1 MHHLSQKSIF
11 FMLLKNIF
19 TESGFESEA
28 EFIPLISQDEED
40 QLLKDDIPEQLC
52 ILTVRNMVL
61 YSGIVFPIIAGK
73 SGSIQLLQDAYGLDK
88 TVGVLTQK
96 NSGIENLSEK
106 DLYSIGTVAKILKLL
121 KMPDGNTTVI
131 LQGKRRFKVNR
142 FIQNDPY
149 FKAEIIALEEN
160 KPSCKDKEYLALVES
175 IKEIAI
181 KIIQDN
187 PNIPSE
193 ASIAI
198 RNIESPSFLINFVAA
213 NMNLATRDKQKLL
226 EYDDLKKRAMET
238 LRFLN
243 VEHQQIKLKNDIQ
256 SRVRSDMD
264 QQQREYFL
272 HQQIKAIQEEL
283 GDISYEKEIDE
294 MRAKASRKKW
304 PKEAKKQF
312 DRELL
317 KMQRTNPQ
325 MPEYTVQRNYLELMI
340 DLPWGR
346 YSKDNFD
353 LEYAQK
359 ILDRDHY
366 GLEKVKER
374 IIEYLAVLKLRGDMR
389 SPILC
394 FYGPPG
400 VGKTSLGRSI
410 ATALKRKYV
419 RISLGGLHDESEI
432 RGHRRTYIGAMPGRL
447 LQSIRKVGTSNPV
460 FVIDEIDKMGIGTN
474 GDPSSAML
482 EVLDPEQNTSFYDNF
497 LEMGYD
503 LSKVLFIATANSL
516 SHIQPALIDRMEVI
530 EMNGYTVE
538 EKTQIVKKHILPKQ
552 LKDNGLKKSDLILG
566 TKQIEK
572 VIESY
577 TRESGLRTLEKH
589 IAKLARYVAKHIAM
603 NKKYVKFLSI
613 EKIES
618 ILGIP
623 NDPDRY
629 EENNVP
635 GVVTGLAWT
644 HFGGDILY
652 IESSLS
658 KGKGHLSITGNL
670 GEVMKESATIALQYI
685 KAHYKEFNIDPIMFE
700 EKNVHVHVPEGAV
713 PKDGPSAGITMLTS
727 LVSSFTKRKLRPH
740 LAMTGEITLRG
751 KVLPV
756 GGIKEKI
763 LAAKRANIKEIILS
777 QDNKKDVEEI
787 KTEHLKGLTFDYVRN
802 MNDVIHLALL

>member
-1 MHHLSQKSIF
+1 
-11 FMLLKNIF
+11 MLLKNIF

-28 EFIPLISQDEED
+28 EFIPLMSQDEED

-73 SGSIQLLQDAYGLDK
+73 SGSIQLLQDAYGFDK

-312 DRELL
+312 ERELL
-317 KMQRTNPQ
+317 KMQRINPQ

-346 YSKDNFD
+346 YSKDSFD

-460 FVIDEIDKMGIGTN
+460 FVIDEIDKMGLGTN

-516 SHIQPALIDRMEVI
+516 THIQPALIDRMEVI

-603 NKKYVKFLSI
+603 NKKYVKHFNI
-613 EKIES
+613 EKIEN

-644 HFGGDILY
+644 NFGGDILY

-658 KGKGHLSITGNL
+658 KGKGNLSITGNL
-670 GEVMKESATIALQYI
+670 GEIMKESATIALQYI
-685 KAHYKEFNIDPIMFE
+685 KANYKEFNIDPIMLE

-727 LVSSFTKRKLRPH
+727 LVSSFTKRKLKPH

-787 KTEHLKGLTFDYVRN
+787 KSEHLKGLTFDYVRN

>member
-1 MHHLSQKSIF
+1 
-11 FMLLKNIF
+11 MLLKNIF

-28 EFIPLISQDEED
+28 EFIPLMSQDEED

-73 SGSIQLLQDAYGLDK
+73 SGSIQLLQDAYGFDK

-96 NSGIENLSEK
+96 NSVIENLSEK
-106 DLYSIGTVAKILKLL
+106 DLYTIGTVAKILKLL

-149 FKAEIIALEEN
+149 FKAEIIALKEN

-175 IKEIAI
+175 IKEISI

-226 EYDDLKKRAMET
+226 EYNDLKKRAMET

-294 MRAKASRKKW
+294 MRVKASRKKW

-346 YSKDNFD
+346 YSKDNFN
-353 LEYAQK
+353 LEFAQK

-419 RISLGGLHDESEI
+419 RVSLGGLHDESEI

-460 FVIDEIDKMGIGTN
+460 FVIDEIDKMGLGTN

-516 SHIQPALIDRMEVI
+516 SNIQAALIDRMEVI

-538 EKTQIVKKHILPKQ
+538 EKTPIVKKHILPKQ
-552 LKDNGLKKSDLILG
+552 LKENGLKKSDLILG
-566 TKQIEK
+566 NKQIEK

-589 IAKLARYVAKHIAM
+589 IAKLARYAAKHIAM
-603 NKKYVKFLSI
+603 NKKYVKRLNI
-613 EKIES
+613 EKIEE

-629 EENNVP
+629 EGNNIT

-644 HFGGDILY
+644 NFGGDILY

-658 KGKGHLSITGNL
+658 KGKGNLSITGNL
-670 GEVMKESATIALQYI
+670 GDVMKESATIALQYI
-685 KAHYKEFNIDPIMFE
+685 KAHYEEFHIDPKMFE

-713 PKDGPSAGITMLTS
+713 PKDGPSAGIAMLTS
-727 LVSSFTKRKLRPH
+727 LVSSYKNRKLKPH

-787 KTEHLKGLTFDYVRN
+787 KKDHLKGLTFDYVRD
-802 MNDVIHLALL
+802 MNDVVHLSLL

>member
-1 MHHLSQKSIF
+1 
-11 FMLLKNIF
+11 MLLKNIF

-40 QLLKDDIPEQLC
+40 QLLKDKIPEQLC

-96 NSGIENLSEK
+96 NSVIENLSEK
-106 DLYSIGTVAKILKLL
+106 DLYTIGTVAKILKLL

-149 FKAEIIALEEN
+149 FKAEIIALKEN

-175 IKEIAI
+175 IKEISI

-226 EYDDLKKRAMET
+226 EYNDLKKRAMET

-346 YSKDNFD
+346 YSKDNFN
-353 LEYAQK
+353 LEFAQK

-419 RISLGGLHDESEI
+419 RVSLGGLHDESEI

-460 FVIDEIDKMGIGTN
+460 FVIDEIDKMGLGTN

-516 SHIQPALIDRMEVI
+516 SNIQAALIDRMEVI

-538 EKTQIVKKHILPKQ
+538 EKTPIVKKYILPKQ
-552 LKDNGLKKSDLILG
+552 LKENGLKKSDLILG
-566 TKQIEK
+566 NKQIEK

-589 IAKLARYVAKHIAM
+589 IAKLARYAAKHIAM
-603 NKKYVKFLSI
+603 NKKYVKRLNI
-613 EKIES
+613 EKIEE

-629 EENNVP
+629 EGNNIT

-644 HFGGDILY
+644 NFGGDILY

-658 KGKGHLSITGNL
+658 KGKGNLSITGNL
-670 GEVMKESATIALQYI
+670 GDVMKESATIALQYI
-685 KAHYKEFNIDPIMFE
+685 KAHYEEFHIDPKMFE
-700 EKNVHVHVPEGAV
+700 EQNVHVHVPEGAV
-713 PKDGPSAGITMLTS
+713 PKDGPSAGIAMLTS
-727 LVSSFTKRKLRPH
+727 LVSSYKNRKLKPH

-787 KTEHLKGLTFDYVRN
+787 KQDHLKGLTFDYVRD
-802 MNDVIHLALL
+802 MNDVVHLSLL

>member
-1 MHHLSQKSIF
+1 
-11 FMLLKNIF
+11 MLLKNIF

-28 EFIPLISQDEED
+28 EFIPLMSQDEED

-96 NSGIENLSEK
+96 NSVIENLSEK
-106 DLYSIGTVAKILKLL
+106 DLYTIGTVAKILKLL

-142 FIQNDPY
+142 FIQKDPY
-149 FKAEIIALEEN
+149 FKAEIIALKEN

-226 EYDDLKKRAMET
+226 EYNDLKKRAMET

-346 YSKDNFD
+346 YSKDNFN
-353 LEYAQK
+353 LEFAQK

-419 RISLGGLHDESEI
+419 RVSLGGLHDESEI

-460 FVIDEIDKMGIGTN
+460 FVIDEIDKMGLGTN

-516 SHIQPALIDRMEVI
+516 STIQPALIDRMEVI

-538 EKTQIVKKHILPKQ
+538 EKTPIVKKHILPKQ
-552 LKDNGLKKSDLILG
+552 LKENGLKKSDLILG
-566 TKQIEK
+566 NKQIEK

-577 TRESGLRTLEKH
+577 TRESGLRTLEKY
-589 IAKLARYVAKHIAM
+589 IAKLARYAAKNIAM
-603 NKKYVKFLSI
+603 NKKYVKRLNI
-613 EKIES
+613 EKIEE

-629 EENNVP
+629 EGNNVT

-644 HFGGDILY
+644 NFGGDILY

-658 KGKGHLSITGNL
+658 KGKGNLSITGNL
-670 GEVMKESATIALQYI
+670 GDVMKESATIALQYI
-685 KAHYKEFNIDPIMFE
+685 KAHYEEFHIDPKMFE

-713 PKDGPSAGITMLTS
+713 PKDGPSAGIAMLTA
-727 LVSSFTKRKLRPH
+727 LVSSYKNRKLKPH

-787 KTEHLKGLTFDYVRN
+787 KQDHLKGLTFDYVRD
-802 MNDVIHLALL
+802 MNDVIHLSLL

>member
-1 MHHLSQKSIF
+1 
-11 FMLLKNIF
+11 MLLKNIF

-28 EFIPLISQDEED
+28 EFIPLMSQDEED
-40 QLLKDDIPEQLC
+40 QLLKDDIPKQLC

-96 NSGIENLSEK
+96 NSGIENISEK

-149 FKAEIIALEEN
+149 FKAEIVALEEK

-346 YSKDNFD
+346 YSKDSFD

-460 FVIDEIDKMGIGTN
+460 FVIDEIDKMSLGAN

-516 SHIQPALIDRMEVI
+516 SHIQPALIDRMEII

-552 LKDNGLKKSDLILG
+552 LKDNGLKKSNLILG
-566 TKQIEK
+566 NKQIEK

-603 NKKYVKFLSI
+603 NKKYVKKLSI
-613 EKIES
+613 EKIEN
-618 ILGIP
+618 ILGVP

-644 HFGGDILY
+644 NFGGDILY

-658 KGKGHLSITGNL
+658 NGKGNLSITGNL
-670 GEVMKESATIALQYI
+670 GEIMKESATIALQYI
-685 KAHYKEFNIDPIMFE
+685 KSHYKEFNIDPKMFE

-727 LVSSFTKRKLRPH
+727 LVSSYTKRKLKPNI
-740 LAMTGEITLRG
+740 AMTGEITLRG

-777 QDNKKDVEEI
+777 KDNKKDVEEI
-787 KTEHLKGLTFDYVRN
+787 KQEHLIGLTFDYVRD
-802 MNDVIHLALL
+802 MNDVIHLSLL

>member
-1 MHHLSQKSIF
+1 
-11 FMLLKNIF
+11 MLLKNIF

-28 EFIPLISQDEED
+28 EFIPLMSQDEED

-73 SGSIQLLQDAYGLDK
+73 SGSIQLLQDAYGFDK

-187 PNIPSE
+187 QNIPSE

-346 YSKDNFD
+346 SSKDSFD
-353 LEYAQK
+353 LEFAQK

-460 FVIDEIDKMGIGTN
+460 FVIDEIDKMGIGAN

-516 SHIQPALIDRMEVI
+516 SNIQPALIDRMEII

-552 LKDNGLKKSDLILG
+552 LKENGLKKSDLILR

-603 NKKYVKFLSI
+603 DKKYVKHLSI
-613 EKIES
+613 EKIEE

-629 EENNVP
+629 EGNHVP

-644 HFGGDILY
+644 NFGGDILY

-658 KGKGHLSITGNL
+658 KGKGNLSITGNL
-670 GEVMKESATIALQYI
+670 GEIMKESATIALQYI
-685 KAHYKEFNIDPIMFE
+685 KAHYEEFNIDPKMFE
-700 EKNVHVHVPEGAV
+700 EKNVHVHVPEGSV

-727 LVSSFTKRKLRPH
+727 LVSSYTKRKLRPH

-777 QDNKKDVEEI
+777 QENKKDVEEI
-787 KTEHLKGLTFDYVRN
+787 KQDHLKGLTFDYVRD

>member
-1 MHHLSQKSIF
+1 
-11 FMLLKNIF
+11 MLLKNIF

-28 EFIPLISQDEED
+28 EFIPLMSQDEED

-340 DLPWGR
+340 DLPWGK

-552 LKDNGLKKSDLILG
+552 LKENGLKKSDLILG

-603 NKKYVKFLSI
+603 KKKYVKHLNV

-629 EENNVP
+629 EGNNVP

-685 KAHYKEFNIDPIMFE
+685 KAHYKEFNIDPIMLE

-751 KVLPV
+751 KVLSV

-787 KTEHLKGLTFDYVRN
+787 KPEHLKGLTFDYVKN

>member
-1 MHHLSQKSIF
+1 
-11 FMLLKNIF
+11 MLLKNIF

-28 EFIPLISQDEED
+28 EFIPLMSQDEED

-460 FVIDEIDKMGIGTN
+460 FVIDEIDKMGLGTN

-552 LKDNGLKKSDLILG
+552 LKDNGLKKSDLVLG
-566 TKQIEK
+566 TKEIEK

-603 NKKYVKFLSI
+603 NKKYVKHLSI

-629 EENNVP
+629 EENNAP

-700 EKNVHVHVPEGAV
+700 EKNIHVHVPEGAV

-802 MNDVIHLALL
+802 MNDVIHLSLL

>member
-1 MHHLSQKSIF
+1 
-11 FMLLKNIF
+11 MLLKNIF
-19 TESGFESEA
+19 TESGFESET
-28 EFIPLISQDEED
+28 EFIPIMSQDEED
-40 QLLKDDIPEQLC
+40 QLLKDDIPEQIC

-61 YSGIVFPIIAGK
+61 YSGIVFPIIAGR

-96 NSGIENLSEK
+96 NSEIENLSEK
-106 DLYSIGTVAKILKLL
+106 DLYTIGTVAKILKLL

-142 FIQNDPY
+142 FIQNNPY

-160 KPSCKDKEYLALVES
+160 KPSCKDKEYIAMVES
-175 IKEIAI
+175 IKEVAI

-213 NMNLATRDKQKLL
+213 NMNLATNDKQKLL

-243 VEHQQIKLKNDIQ
+243 LEHQQIKLKNDIQ

-294 MRAKASRKKW
+294 MREKAYKKKW

-312 DRELL
+312 ERELI

-325 MPEYTVQRNYLELMI
+325 MPEYTVQRNYLELML
-340 DLPWGR
+340 DLPWKK
-346 YSKDNFD
+346 YSRDSFD

-394 FYGPPG
+394 FFGPPG
-400 VGKTSLGRSI
+400 VGKTSLGKSI
-410 ATALKRKYV
+410 ATAIKRKYI

-460 FVIDEIDKMGIGTN
+460 FVIDEIDKMSLGTN

-516 SHIQPALIDRMEVI
+516 TNVQPALIDRMEII
-530 EMNGYTVE
+530 EINGYTVE
-538 EKTQIVKKHILPKQ
+538 EKTKIVKKHILPKQ
-552 LKDNGLKKSDLILG
+552 LKENGLKKYDLTLG
-566 TKQIEK
+566 SRQIEK
-572 VIESY
+572 VIVSY

-589 IAKLARYVAKHIAM
+589 IAKLARYAAKHIAM
-603 NKKYVKFLSI
+603 NKKYIKRINVK
-613 EKIES
+613 KIEN

-629 EENNVP
+629 EGNHIP

-644 HFGGDILY
+644 IFGGDILY
-652 IESSLS
+652 IESILS
-658 KGKGHLSITGNL
+658 NGKGNLSITGNL
-670 GEVMKESATIALQYI
+670 GEIMKESATIALHYI
-685 KAHYKEFNIDPIMFE
+685 KANYKEFNINPLMFE
-700 EKNVHVHVPEGAV
+700 EKNVHIHVPEGSV

-727 LVSSFTKRKLRPH
+727 MVSIYTNRKLKPN

-777 QDNKKDVEEI
+777 KDNKKDVEEI
-787 KTEHLKGLTFDYVRN
+787 KLEYLKGLTFDYVKN
-802 MNDVIHLALL
+802 INDVIHLSLL

>member
-1 MHHLSQKSIF
+1 
-11 FMLLKNIF
+11 MLLKNIF

-28 EFIPLISQDEED
+28 EFIPLMSQDEED
-40 QLLKDDIPEQLC
+40 QFLKDDIPKQLC

-96 NSGIENLSEK
+96 NSGIENLNEK

-131 LQGKRRFKVNR
+131 LQGKRRFKVSR
-142 FIQNDPY
+142 FIQKDPY

-294 MRAKASRKKW
+294 MRAKSSRKKW
-304 PKEAKKQF
+304 SKEAKKQF

-340 DLPWGR
+340 DLPWGK
-346 YSKDNFD
+346 YSKDSFD
-353 LEYAQK
+353 LEFAQK

-460 FVIDEIDKMGIGTN
+460 FVLDEIDKMGLGAN

-497 LEMGYD
+497 LEIGYD

-516 SHIQPALIDRMEVI
+516 SNIQPALIDRMEVI

-552 LKDNGLKKSDLILG
+552 LKENGLKKSDLILG
-566 TKQIEK
+566 TQQIEK

-589 IAKLARYVAKHIAM
+589 MAKLARYAAKHIAM
-603 NKKYVKFLSI
+603 DRKYVKRLSI
-613 EKIES
+613 EKIEE

-629 EENNVP
+629 EENKVP

-644 HFGGDILY
+644 NFGGDILY

-658 KGKGHLSITGNL
+658 KGKGNLSITGNL

-685 KAHYKEFNIDPIMFE
+685 KAHYKDFNIDPKMFE
-700 EKNVHVHVPEGAV
+700 EQNVHVHVPEGAV

-727 LVSSFTKRKLRPH
+727 LVSSYTKRKLKPH

-787 KTEHLKGLTFDYVRN
+787 KQDHLKGLTFDYVRD
-802 MNDVIHLALL
+802 MNDVIHLALI

>member
-1 MHHLSQKSIF
+1 MHHLSKKSIF

-28 EFIPLISQDEED
+28 EFIPLMSQDEED
-40 QLLKDDIPEQLC
+40 QLLKDEIPKQLC

-294 MRAKASRKKW
+294 MRIKASRKKW
-304 PKEAKKQF
+304 TKEAKKQF

-317 KMQRTNPQ
+317 KMQRINPQ

-346 YSKDNFD
+346 YSKDSFD

-366 GLEKVKER
+366 SLEKVKER

-447 LQSIRKVGTSNPV
+447 LQSIRKIGTSNPV
-460 FVIDEIDKMGIGTN
+460 FVIDEIDKMGLGTN

-538 EKTQIVKKHILPKQ
+538 EKTQIVKKHILTKQ
-552 LKDNGLKKSDLILG
+552 LKENGLKKSDLILG

-572 VIESY
+572 IIESY

-603 NKKYVKFLSI
+603 NKKYVKHLSI
-613 EKIES
+613 EKIEN

-644 HFGGDILY
+644 NFGGDILY
-652 IESSLS
+652 IESILS
-658 KGKGHLSITGNL
+658 KGKGNLSITGNL

-685 KAHYKEFNIDPIMFE
+685 KANYKEFNINPIMFE

-727 LVSSFTKRKLRPH
+727 LVSSFTKRKLKPH

-751 KVLPV
+751 KVLSV

-787 KTEHLKGLTFDYVRN
+787 KSEHLKGLTFDYVRN

>member
-1 MHHLSQKSIF
+1 
-11 FMLLKNIF
+11 MLLKNIF

-28 EFIPLISQDEED
+28 EFIPLMSQDEED

-142 FIQNDPY
+142 FIQKDPY
-149 FKAEIIALEEN
+149 FKAEILALEEK

-304 PKEAKKQF
+304 SKEAKKQF

-340 DLPWGR
+340 DLPWGK
-346 YSKDNFD
+346 YSKDSFD
-353 LEYAQK
+353 LEFAQK

-410 ATALKRKYV
+410 ATAIKRKYV

-460 FVIDEIDKMGIGTN
+460 FVLDEIDKIGLGAN

-516 SHIQPALIDRMEVI
+516 SNIQPALIDRMEVI

-552 LKDNGLKKSDLILG
+552 LKENGLKKSDLILG
-566 TKQIEK
+566 TQQIEK

-589 IAKLARYVAKHIAM
+589 MAKLARYAAKHIAM
-603 NKKYVKFLSI
+603 DRKYVKRLSI
-613 EKIES
+613 EKIEE

-629 EENNVP
+629 EENKVP

-644 HFGGDILY
+644 NFGGDILY

-658 KGKGHLSITGNL
+658 KGKGNLSITGNL

-685 KAHYKEFNIDPIMFE
+685 KAHYKDFNIDPKMFE
-700 EKNVHVHVPEGAV
+700 ERNVHVHVPEGAV

-727 LVSSFTKRKLRPH
+727 LVSSYTRRKLRPH

-787 KTEHLKGLTFDYVRN
+787 KQDHLKGLTFDYVRD
-802 MNDVIHLALL
+802 MNDVIHLALI

>member
-1 MHHLSQKSIF
+1 
-11 FMLLKNIF
+11 MLLKNIF

-28 EFIPLISQDEED
+28 EFIPLMSQDEED

-52 ILTVRNMVL
+52 ILTVKNMVL

-346 YSKDNFD
+346 YSKDSFD

-552 LKDNGLKKSDLILG
+552 LKENGLKKSDLVLG

-603 NKKYVKFLSI
+603 NKKYVKHLSI
-613 EKIES
+613 EKIEN

-787 KTEHLKGLTFDYVRN
+787 KPEHLKGLTFDYVRN
-802 MNDVIHLALL
+802 MNDVIHLSLL

>member
-1 MHHLSQKSIF
+1 
-11 FMLLKNIF
+11 MLLKNIF

-28 EFIPLISQDEED
+28 EFIPLMSQDEED
-40 QLLKDDIPEQLC
+40 QLLKDEIPKQLC

-294 MRAKASRKKW
+294 MRIKASRKKW
-304 PKEAKKQF
+304 TKEAKKQF

-317 KMQRTNPQ
+317 KMQRINPQ

-346 YSKDNFD
+346 YSKDSFD

-366 GLEKVKER
+366 SLEKVKER

-447 LQSIRKVGTSNPV
+447 LQSIRKIGTSNPV
-460 FVIDEIDKMGIGTN
+460 FVIDEIDKMGLGTN

-538 EKTQIVKKHILPKQ
+538 EKTQIVKKHILTKQ
-552 LKDNGLKKSDLILG
+552 LKENGLKKSDLILG

-572 VIESY
+572 IIESY

-603 NKKYVKFLSI
+603 NKKYVKHLSI
-613 EKIES
+613 EKIEN

-644 HFGGDILY
+644 NFGGDILY
-652 IESSLS
+652 IESILS
-658 KGKGHLSITGNL
+658 KGKGNLSITGNL

-685 KAHYKEFNIDPIMFE
+685 KANYKEFNINPIMFE

-727 LVSSFTKRKLRPH
+727 LVSSFTKRKLKPH

-751 KVLPV
+751 KVLSV

-787 KTEHLKGLTFDYVRN
+787 KSEHLKGLTFDYVRN

>member
-1 MHHLSQKSIF
+1 MF
-11 FMLLKNIF
+11 LKNIF

-28 EFIPLISQDEED
+28 EFIPLMSQDEED

-160 KPSCKDKEYLALVES
+160 KPSCQDKEYLALVES

-187 PNIPSE
+187 PNLPSE

-294 MRAKASRKKW
+294 MRVKASRKKW

-577 TRESGLRTLEKH
+577 TRESGLRTLEKQ
-589 IAKLARYVAKHIAM
+589 ISKLARYVAKHIAM
-603 NKKYVKFLSI
+603 NKKYVKHLSI
-613 EKIES
+613 EKIER

-629 EENNVP
+629 EDNNVP

-685 KAHYKEFNIDPIMFE
+685 KAHYKEFHIDPIMFE

-727 LVSSFTKRKLRPH
+727 LVSSFTKRKLRPN

-777 QDNKKDVEEI
+777 QENKKDIEEI

-802 MNDVIHLALL
+802 MNDVIYLALL

>member
-1 MHHLSQKSIF
+1 
-11 FMLLKNIF
+11 MLLKNIF

-28 EFIPLISQDEED
+28 EFIPLMSQDEED

-96 NSGIENLSEK
+96 NSVIENISEK

-142 FIQNDPY
+142 FIQKDPY
-149 FKAEIIALEEN
+149 FKAEILALEEN
-160 KPSCKDKEYLALVES
+160 KPSCKDKEYMALVES

-346 YSKDNFD
+346 YSKDSFD
-353 LEYAQK
+353 LEFSQK

-419 RISLGGLHDESEI
+419 RVSLGGLHDESEI

-460 FVIDEIDKMGIGTN
+460 FVIDEIDKMGLGTN

-516 SHIQPALIDRMEVI
+516 SNIQPALIDRMEVI

-538 EKTQIVKKHILPKQ
+538 EKTQIVKKHILTKQ
-552 LKDNGLKKSDLILG
+552 LKENGLKKSDLILG
-566 TKQIEK
+566 NQEIEK

-577 TRESGLRTLEKH
+577 TRESGLRTLEKN
-589 IAKLARYVAKHIAM
+589 IAKLARNAAKHIAM
-603 NKKYVKFLSI
+603 DKKYVKRLSI
-613 EKIES
+613 EKIEE

-629 EENNVP
+629 EANNVP

-652 IESSLS
+652 IESILS

-670 GEVMKESATIALQYI
+670 GDVMKESATIALQYI
-685 KAHYKEFNIDPIMFE
+685 KAHYEEFHIDPKMFE

-727 LVSSFTKRKLRPH
+727 LVSSYTKRKLRPH

-787 KTEHLKGLTFDYVRN
+787 QQDHLKGLTFDYVRD
-802 MNDVIHLALL
+802 MNDVIHLSLK

>member
-1 MHHLSQKSIF
+1 MF
-11 FMLLKNIF
+11 LKNIF

-28 EFIPLISQDEED
+28 EFIPLMSQDEED

-160 KPSCKDKEYLALVES
+160 KPSCQDKEYLALVES

-187 PNIPSE
+187 PNLPSE

-294 MRAKASRKKW
+294 MRVKASRKKW

-577 TRESGLRTLEKH
+577 TRESGLRTLEKQ
-589 IAKLARYVAKHIAM
+589 ISKLARYVAKHIAM
-603 NKKYVKFLSI
+603 NKKYVKHLSI
-613 EKIES
+613 EKIEK

-629 EENNVP
+629 EDNNVP

-670 GEVMKESATIALQYI
+670 GEIMKESATIALQYI
-685 KAHYKEFNIDPIMFE
+685 KAHYKEFHIDPIMFE

-727 LVSSFTKRKLRPH
+727 LVSSFTKRKLRPN

-777 QDNKKDVEEI
+777 QENKKDIEEI

>member
-1 MHHLSQKSIF
+1 MF
-11 FMLLKNIF
+11 LKNIF

-28 EFIPLISQDEED
+28 EFIPLMSQDEED

-160 KPSCKDKEYLALVES
+160 KPSCQDKEYLALVES

-187 PNIPSE
+187 PNLPSE

-294 MRAKASRKKW
+294 MRVKASRKKW

-503 LSKVLFIATANSL
+503 LSKVLFISTANSL

-577 TRESGLRTLEKH
+577 TRESGLRTLEKQ
-589 IAKLARYVAKHIAM
+589 ISKLARYVAKHIAM
-603 NKKYVKFLSI
+603 NKKYVKHLSI
-613 EKIES
+613 EKIER

-629 EENNVP
+629 EDNNVP

-685 KAHYKEFNIDPIMFE
+685 KAHYKEFHIDPIMFE

-727 LVSSFTKRKLRPH
+727 LVSSFTKRKLRPN

-777 QDNKKDVEEI
+777 QENKKDIEEI

>member
-1 MHHLSQKSIF
+1 MF
-11 FMLLKNIF
+11 LKNIF

-28 EFIPLISQDEED
+28 EFIPLMSQDEED

-160 KPSCKDKEYLALVES
+160 KPSCQDKEYLALVES

-187 PNIPSE
+187 PNLPSE

-294 MRAKASRKKW
+294 MRVKASRKKW

-552 LKDNGLKKSDLILG
+552 LKENGLKKSDLILG

-577 TRESGLRTLEKH
+577 TRESGLRTLEKQ
-589 IAKLARYVAKHIAM
+589 ISKLARYIAKHIAM
-603 NKKYVKFLSI
+603 NKKYVKHLSI
-613 EKIES
+613 EKIER

-629 EENNVP
+629 EDNNVP

-685 KAHYKEFNIDPIMFE
+685 KAHYKEFHIDPIMFE

-727 LVSSFTKRKLRPH
+727 LVSSFTKRKLRPN

-777 QDNKKDVEEI
+777 QENKKDIEEI

>member
-1 MHHLSQKSIF
+1 
-11 FMLLKNIF
+11 MLLKNIF

-28 EFIPLISQDEED
+28 EFIPLMSQDEED

-294 MRAKASRKKW
+294 MRAKATRKKW

-447 LQSIRKVGTSNPV
+447 LQSIRKIGTSNPV

-538 EKTQIVKKHILPKQ
+538 EKTQIVRKHILPKQ
-552 LKDNGLKKSDLILG
+552 LKDNGLKKSDLVLG

-589 IAKLARYVAKHIAM
+589 VAKLARYVAKHIAM
-603 NKKYVKFLSI
+603 NKKYVKHLSI

-629 EENNVP
+629 EENNIP

-685 KAHYKEFNIDPIMFE
+685 KAHYQEFNIDPIMFE

-751 KVLPV
+751 KVISV

-787 KTEHLKGLTFDYVRN
+787 KPEHLKGLTFDYVRN

>member
-1 MHHLSQKSIF
+1 MF
-11 FMLLKNIF
+11 LKNIF

-28 EFIPLISQDEED
+28 EFIPLMSQDEED

-160 KPSCKDKEYLALVES
+160 KPSCQDKEYLALVES

-187 PNIPSE
+187 PNLPSE

-294 MRAKASRKKW
+294 MRVKASRKKW

-577 TRESGLRTLEKH
+577 TRESGLRTLEKQ
-589 IAKLARYVAKHIAM
+589 ISKLARYVAKHIAM
-603 NKKYVKFLSI
+603 NKKYVKSLSI
-613 EKIES
+613 EKIEK

-629 EENNVP
+629 EDNNVP

-670 GEVMKESATIALQYI
+670 GEIMKESATIALQYI
-685 KAHYKEFNIDPIMFE
+685 KAHYKEFHIDPIMFE

-727 LVSSFTKRKLRPH
+727 LVSSFTKRKLRPN

-777 QDNKKDVEEI
+777 QENKKDIEEI

>member
-1 MHHLSQKSIF
+1 MF
-11 FMLLKNIF
+11 LKNIF

-28 EFIPLISQDEED
+28 EFIPLMSQDEED

-160 KPSCKDKEYLALVES
+160 KPSCQDKEYLALVES

-187 PNIPSE
+187 PNLPSE

-294 MRAKASRKKW
+294 MRVKASRKKW

-552 LKDNGLKKSDLILG
+552 LKENGLKKSDLILG

-577 TRESGLRTLEKH
+577 TRESGLRTLEKQ
-589 IAKLARYVAKHIAM
+589 ISKLARYVAKHIAM
-603 NKKYVKFLSI
+603 NKKYVKNLSI
-613 EKIES
+613 EKIER

-629 EENNVP
+629 EDNNVP

-658 KGKGHLSITGNL
+658 KGKGHLSLTGNL

-685 KAHYKEFNIDPIMFE
+685 KAHYKEFHIDPIMFE

-777 QDNKKDVEEI
+777 QDNKKDIEEI

>member
-1 MHHLSQKSIF
+1 
-11 FMLLKNIF
+11 MLLKNIF

-28 EFIPLISQDEED
+28 EFIPLMSQDEED

-131 LQGKRRFKVNR
+131 LQGKRRFKVSR

-304 PKEAKKQF
+304 SKEAKKQF
-312 DRELL
+312 DRELI

-340 DLPWGR
+340 DLPWGK
-346 YSKDNFD
+346 YSKDSFD
-353 LEYAQK
+353 LEFAQK

-460 FVIDEIDKMGIGTN
+460 FVLDEIDKIGLGAN

-516 SHIQPALIDRMEVI
+516 SNIQPALIDRMEVI

-552 LKDNGLKKSDLILG
+552 LKENGLKKSDLILG
-566 TKQIEK
+566 TQQIEK

-589 IAKLARYVAKHIAM
+589 MAKLARYAAKHIAM
-603 NKKYVKFLSI
+603 DRKYVKRLSI
-613 EKIES
+613 EKIEE

-629 EENNVP
+629 EENKVP

-644 HFGGDILY
+644 NFGGDILY

-658 KGKGHLSITGNL
+658 KGKGNLSITGNL

-685 KAHYKEFNIDPIMFE
+685 KAHYKDFNIDPKMFE
-700 EKNVHVHVPEGAV
+700 EQNVHVHVPEGAV

-727 LVSSFTKRKLRPH
+727 LVSSYTKRKLRPH

-787 KTEHLKGLTFDYVRN
+787 KQDHLKGLTFDYVRD
-802 MNDVIHLALL
+802 MNDVIHLALI

>member
-1 MHHLSQKSIF
+1 
-11 FMLLKNIF
+11 MLLKNIF

-28 EFIPLISQDEED
+28 EFIPLMSQDEED

-374 IIEYLAVLKLRGDMR
+374 IVEYLAVLKLRKDMR

-460 FVIDEIDKMGIGTN
+460 FVIDEIDKMGIGAN

-552 LKDNGLKKSDLILG
+552 LKENGLKKSDLVLG

-603 NKKYVKFLSI
+603 NKKYVKNLSI
-613 EKIES
+613 EKIEN

-777 QDNKKDVEEI
+777 QDNKKDVDEI

-802 MNDVIHLALL
+802 MNDVIHLSLL

>member
-1 MHHLSQKSIF
+1 MF
-11 FMLLKNIF
+11 LKNIF

-28 EFIPLISQDEED
+28 EFIPLMSQDEED
-40 QLLKDDIPEQLC
+40 QLLKDDVPEQLC

-160 KPSCKDKEYLALVES
+160 KPSCQDKEYLALVES

-187 PNIPSE
+187 PNLPSE

-294 MRAKASRKKW
+294 MRVKASRKKW

-340 DLPWGR
+340 DLPWER

-503 LSKVLFIATANSL
+503 LSKVLFISTANSL

-552 LKDNGLKKSDLILG
+552 LKDNGLKKSDLTLG

-577 TRESGLRTLEKH
+577 TRESGLRTLEKQ
-589 IAKLARYVAKHIAM
+589 ISKLARYVAKHIAM
-603 NKKYVKFLSI
+603 NKKYVKHLNI
-613 EKIES
+613 EKIEK

-629 EENNVP
+629 EDNNVP

-670 GEVMKESATIALQYI
+670 GEIMKESATIALQYI
-685 KAHYKEFNIDPIMFE
+685 KAHYKEFHIDPIMFE

-727 LVSSFTKRKLRPH
+727 LVSSFTKRKLRPN

-777 QDNKKDVEEI
+777 QENKKDIEEI

>member
-1 MHHLSQKSIF
+1 MF
-11 FMLLKNIF
+11 LKNIF

-28 EFIPLISQDEED
+28 EFIPLMSQDEED

-160 KPSCKDKEYLALVES
+160 KPSCQDKEYLALVES

-187 PNIPSE
+187 PNLPSE

-294 MRAKASRKKW
+294 MRVKASRKKW

-516 SHIQPALIDRMEVI
+516 SHIQPALIDRMEII

-538 EKTQIVKKHILPKQ
+538 EKTQIVKNHILPKQ

-577 TRESGLRTLEKH
+577 TRESGLRTLEKQ
-589 IAKLARYVAKHIAM
+589 ISKLARYVAKHIAM
-603 NKKYVKFLSI
+603 NKKYVKHLSI
-613 EKIES
+613 EKIER

-629 EENNVP
+629 EDNNVP

-685 KAHYKEFNIDPIMFE
+685 KAHYKEFHIDPIMFE

-727 LVSSFTKRKLRPH
+727 LVSSFTKRKLRPN

-777 QDNKKDVEEI
+777 QENKKDIEEI

-802 MNDVIHLALL
+802 MNDVIHLSLL

>member
-1 MHHLSQKSIF
+1 MF
-11 FMLLKNIF
+11 LKNIF

-28 EFIPLISQDEED
+28 EFIPLMSQDEED

-160 KPSCKDKEYLALVES
+160 KPSCQDKEYLALVES

-187 PNIPSE
+187 PNLPSE

-283 GDISYEKEIDE
+283 GDISYEKEIDD
-294 MRAKASRKKW
+294 MRVKASRKKW

-340 DLPWGR
+340 DLPWGK

-577 TRESGLRTLEKH
+577 TRESGLRTLEKQ

-603 NKKYVKFLSI
+603 NKKYVKLLSI
-613 EKIES
+613 EKIER

-623 NDPDRY
+623 SDPDRY
-629 EENNVP
+629 EDNNVP

-658 KGKGHLSITGNL
+658 KGKGHLSLTGNL

-685 KAHYKEFNIDPIMFE
+685 KSHYKEFHIDPIMFE
-700 EKNVHVHVPEGAV
+700 EKNIHVHVPEGAV

-777 QDNKKDVEEI
+777 QENKKDIEEI

-802 MNDVIHLALL
+802 MNDVIHLSLL

>member
-1 MHHLSQKSIF
+1 
-11 FMLLKNIF
+11 MLLKNILNKSEF
-19 TESGFESEA
+19 DSEA
-28 EFIPLISQDEED
+28 EFIPLMSQDEED
-40 QLLKDDIPEQLC
+40 QLLKGDIPTQLC

-61 YSGIVFPIIAGK
+61 YSGIVFPIIAGR
-73 SGSIQLLQDAYGLDK
+73 SGSIKLLQDAYGLDK

-96 NSGIENLSEK
+96 NSGIENISEK

-131 LQGKRRFKVNR
+131 LQGKRRFKINR

-160 KPSCKDKEYLALVES
+160 KPSCKDKEYIALVES

-198 RNIESPSFLINFVAA
+198 RNIESSSFLINFVAS
-213 NMNLATRDKQKLL
+213 NMNLSTRDKQKLL
-226 EYDDLKKRAMET
+226 EYDDLKQRAMET
-238 LRFLN
+238 LKFLN
-243 VEHQQIKLKNDIQ
+243 IEHQQIKLKNDIQ
-256 SRVRSDMD
+256 SRVKNDMD

-294 MRAKASRKKW
+294 MQTKASRKKW
-304 PKEAKKQF
+304 SKEAKQQF

-325 MPEYTVQRNYLELMI
+325 MPEYTVQRNYLEFMI
-340 DLPWGR
+340 DLPWYK

-353 LEYAQK
+353 LEYAEK
-359 ILDRDHY
+359 ILNRDHY
-366 GLEKVKER
+366 GLEKVKQR
-374 IIEYLAVLKLRGDMR
+374 IIEYLAVLKLRKDMR

-394 FYGPPG
+394 FYGAPG
-400 VGKTSLGRSI
+400 VGKTSLGKSI
-410 ATALKRKYV
+410 ANALKRKYI

-460 FVIDEIDKMGIGTN
+460 FVIDEIDKIGLGTN

-503 LSKVLFIATANSL
+503 LSKVLFIATANTISPI
-516 SHIQPALIDRMEVI
+516 HPALIDRMEIVEI
-530 EMNGYTVE
+530 NGYTIE
-538 EKTQIVKKHILPKQ
+538 EKSKIVIKHILPKQ
-552 LKDNGLKKSDLILG
+552 LKENGLKKSDLYLG
-566 TKQIEK
+566 AKQIEK
-572 VIESY
+572 IIESY
-577 TRESGLRTLEKH
+577 TRESGLRNLEKY
-589 IAKLARYVAKHIAM
+589 IAKLSRYAARKIAM
-603 NKKYVKFLSI
+603 KKKYTKRLSI
-613 EKIES
+613 NKIEH
-618 ILGIP
+618 ILGVP
-623 NDPDRY
+623 NDPDKY
-629 EENNVP
+629 ENNNLP
-635 GVVTGLAWT
+635 GVVIGLAWT
-644 HFGGDILY
+644 NFGGDILY
-652 IESSLS
+652 IESSIS
-658 KGKGHLSITGNL
+658 KGKGILSITGNL
-670 GEVMKESATIALQYI
+670 GDVMKESATIALQYI
-685 KAHYKEFNIDPIMFE
+685 KSHCKEFDINPIMFE
-700 EKNVHVHVPEGAV
+700 ENNIHIHVPEGAV

-727 LVSSFTKRKLRPH
+727 MVSIYTNRQIKPY

-777 QDNKKDVEEI
+777 INNKKNVEEI
-787 KTEHLKGLTFDYVRN
+787 KSDNLKGLTFDYVNN
-802 MNDVIHLALL
+802 MNDVIHLSLL

>member
-1 MHHLSQKSIF
+1 
-11 FMLLKNIF
+11 MLLKNIF

-28 EFIPLISQDEED
+28 EFIPLMSQDEED

-73 SGSIQLLQDAYGLDK
+73 SGSIQLLQDAYGFDK

-96 NSGIENLSEK
+96 NSVIENISEK

-142 FIQNDPY
+142 FIQKNPY
-149 FKAEIIALEEN
+149 FKAEILALEEK

-340 DLPWGR
+340 DLPWER

-353 LEYAQK
+353 LEFAQK

-419 RISLGGLHDESEI
+419 RVSLGGLHDESEI

-460 FVIDEIDKMGIGTN
+460 FVIDEIDKIGLGTN

-516 SHIQPALIDRMEVI
+516 SNIQPALIDRMEVI

-538 EKTQIVKKHILPKQ
+538 EKTPIVKKHILPKQ
-552 LKDNGLKKSDLILG
+552 LKENGLKKSDLILG

-577 TRESGLRTLEKH
+577 TRESGLRTLEKN
-589 IAKLARYVAKHIAM
+589 IAKLARYAAKNIAM
-603 NKKYVKFLSI
+603 NRKYVKRLSI
-613 EKIES
+613 EKIEE

-629 EENNVP
+629 EVNNVP

-644 HFGGDILY
+644 NFGGDILY

-658 KGKGHLSITGNL
+658 KGKGNLSITGNL
-670 GEVMKESATIALQYI
+670 GTVMKESATIALQYI
-685 KAHYKEFNIDPIMFE
+685 KAHYEELNIDPKMFE
-700 EKNVHVHVPEGAV
+700 EQNVHVHVPEGAV
-713 PKDGPSAGITMLTS
+713 PKDGPSAGIAMLTS
-727 LVSSFTKRKLRPH
+727 LVSSYTKRKLRPH

-763 LAAKRANIKEIILS
+763 LAARRANIKDVILS

-787 KTEHLKGLTFDYVRN
+787 KQDHLKGLTFDYVRD
-802 MNDVIHLALL
+802 MNDVINLSLL

>member
-1 MHHLSQKSIF
+1 
-11 FMLLKNIF
+11 MLLKNIF
-19 TESGFESEA
+19 TESGFDSEA
-28 EFIPLISQDEED
+28 EFIPLMSQDEED
-40 QLLKDDIPEQLC
+40 QLLKDDIPKQLC

-61 YSGIVFPIIAGK
+61 YSGIVFPIIAGR
-73 SGSIQLLQDAYGLDK
+73 SGSIQLLQDAYGFDK

-96 NSGIENLSEK
+96 NSGIDNLSEK
-106 DLYSIGTVAKILKLL
+106 DLYSVGTVAKILKLL

-149 FKAEIIALEEN
+149 FKAEILALEEK
-160 KPSCKDKEYLALVES
+160 KPSCNDKEYLALVES

-213 NMNLATRDKQKLL
+213 NMNLAIRDKQKLL

-272 HQQIKAIQEEL
+272 QQQIKAIQEEL

-294 MRAKASRKKW
+294 MRVKASRKKW
-304 PKEAKKQF
+304 PQEAKKQF
-312 DRELL
+312 ERELI

-325 MPEYTVQRNYLELMI
+325 MPEYTVQRNYIELMI
-340 DLPWGR
+340 DLPWWR
-346 YSKDNFD
+346 YSKDSFD

-460 FVIDEIDKMGIGTN
+460 FVIDEIDKMSLGTN

-538 EKTQIVKKHILPKQ
+538 EKTQIVKKHIIPKQ
-552 LKDNGLKKSDLILG
+552 LKDNGIKKSDLVLG

-572 VIESY
+572 IIESY

-603 NKKYVKFLSI
+603 NKKYVKRLSI
-613 EKIES
+613 EKIEN
-618 ILGIP
+618 ILGVP
-623 NDPDRY
+623 HDPDRY

-644 HFGGDILY
+644 NFGGDILY

-658 KGKGHLSITGNL
+658 NGKGNLSITGNL
-670 GEVMKESATIALQYI
+670 GEIMKESATIALQYI
-685 KAHYKEFNIDPIMFE
+685 KSHYKEFNIDPKMFE

-727 LVSSFTKRKLRPH
+727 LVSSYTKRKIRPH
-740 LAMTGEITLRG
+740 IAMTGEITLRG

-787 KTEHLKGLTFDYVRN
+787 KPEHLRGLTFDYVKD
-802 MNDVIHLALL
+802 MNDVIHLSLL

>member
-1 MHHLSQKSIF
+1 
-11 FMLLKNIF
+11 MLIKNIF

-28 EFIPLISQDEED
+28 EFIPLMSQDEED
-40 QLLKDDIPEQLC
+40 QLLKDDVPKQLC

-96 NSGIENLSEK
+96 NSGIENISEK

-149 FKAEIIALEEN
+149 FKAEIVALEEK

-346 YSKDNFD
+346 YSKDSFD

-460 FVIDEIDKMGIGTN
+460 FVIDEIDKMSLGTN

-530 EMNGYTVE
+530 EMNGYTIE

-552 LKDNGLKKSDLILG
+552 LKENGLKKSDLILG
-566 TKQIEK
+566 NKQIEK

-603 NKKYVKFLSI
+603 NKKYVKKLSI
-613 EKIES
+613 EKIEN
-618 ILGIP
+618 ILGVP

-644 HFGGDILY
+644 NFGGDILY

-658 KGKGHLSITGNL
+658 NGKGNLSITGNL
-670 GEVMKESATIALQYI
+670 GEIMKESATIALQYI
-685 KAHYKEFNIDPIMFE
+685 KSHYKEFNIDPKMFE

-727 LVSSFTKRKLRPH
+727 LVSSYTKRKLKPNI
-740 LAMTGEITLRG
+740 AMTGEITLRG

-787 KTEHLKGLTFDYVRN
+787 KQEHLIGLTFDYVRD
-802 MNDVIHLALL
+802 MNDVIHLSLL

>member
-1 MHHLSQKSIF
+1 
-11 FMLLKNIF
+11 MLLKNIF
-19 TESGFESEA
+19 TESGFDSEA
-28 EFIPLISQDEED
+28 EFIPLMNQDEED
-40 QLLKDDIPEQLC
+40 HLLKDDIPDQLC

-96 NSGIENLSEK
+96 NAGKEKLREK

-131 LQGKRRFKVNR
+131 LQGKKRFKVNR

-149 FKAEIIALEEN
+149 FKAEIIALEEK

-175 IKEIAI
+175 IKEVAI
-181 KIIQDN
+181 KIIQEN

-213 NMNLATRDKQKLL
+213 NMNLATKDKQKLL

-243 VEHQQIKLKNDIQ
+243 LEHQQIKLKNDIQ
-256 SRVRSDMD
+256 SRVKSDMD

-294 MRAKASRKKW
+294 MRVKAARKKW
-304 PKEAKKQF
+304 PQEAKKQF
-312 DRELL
+312 ERELI

-325 MPEYTVQRNYLELMI
+325 MPEYTVQRNYLEFMI
-340 DLPWGR
+340 DLPWSK
-346 YSKDNFD
+346 YSKDSFD

-366 GLEKVKER
+366 GLEKIKER

-400 VGKTSLGRSI
+400 VGKTSLGKSI
-410 ATALKRKYV
+410 AIAMKRKYV

-432 RGHRRTYIGAMPGRL
+432 RGHRKTYIGAMPGRL
-447 LQSIRKVGTSNPV
+447 LQSIRKAGTSNPV

-497 LEMGYD
+497 LEIGYD

-516 SHIQPALIDRMEVI
+516 SHIQHALIDRMEI
-530 EMNGYTVE
+530 LEMNGYTIE
-538 EKTQIVKKHILPKQ
+538 EKTKIVKKHIFPKQ
-552 LKDNGLKKSDLILG
+552 LKENGLRRSDLILG
-566 TKQIEK
+566 TEQIEK

-577 TRESGLRTLEKH
+577 TRESGVRSLEKH
-589 IAKLARYVAKHIAM
+589 IAKIVRYTAKHIAM
-603 NKKYVKFLSI
+603 KQKYIKRISL
-613 EKIES
+613 EKIEN

-623 NDPDRY
+623 HDPDRY
-629 EENNVP
+629 EGNRVP

-658 KGKGHLSITGNL
+658 RGKGILSITGNL
-670 GEVMKESATIALQYI
+670 GDIMKESANIALHYI
-685 KAHYKEFNIDPIMFE
+685 KAHYQEFNINPSMFE
-700 EKNVHVHVPEGAV
+700 EQNIHLHVPEGSV
-713 PKDGPSAGITMLTS
+713 PKDGPSAGVTMLTS
-727 LVSSFTKRKLRPH
+727 MVSIYTKRRIKPY

-763 LAAKRANIKEIILS
+763 LAAKRANIKEIILPKE
-777 QDNKKDVEEI
+777 NKKDIEEI
-787 KTEHLKGLTFDYVRN
+787 RMDHLKGLTFDYVIN
-802 MNDVIHLALL
+802 MNDVVHLSLL

>member
-1 MHHLSQKSIF
+1 MF
-11 FMLLKNIF
+11 LKNIF

-28 EFIPLISQDEED
+28 EFIPLMSQDEED

-160 KPSCKDKEYLALVES
+160 KPSCQDKEYLALVES

-187 PNIPSE
+187 PNLPSE

-294 MRAKASRKKW
+294 MRVKASRKKW

-552 LKDNGLKKSDLILG
+552 LKENGLKKSHLILG

-577 TRESGLRTLEKH
+577 TRESGLRTLEKQ
-589 IAKLARYVAKHIAM
+589 ISKLARYVAKHIVM
-603 NKKYVKFLSI
+603 NKKYVKNLSM
-613 EKIES
+613 EKIER

-629 EENNVP
+629 EDNNVP

-658 KGKGHLSITGNL
+658 KGKGHLSLTGNL

-685 KAHYKEFNIDPIMFE
+685 KAHYKEFHIDPIMFE

-727 LVSSFTKRKLRPH
+727 LVSSFTKRKLRPN

-777 QDNKKDVEEI
+777 QENKKDIEEI

>member
-1 MHHLSQKSIF
+1 MF
-11 FMLLKNIF
+11 LKNIF

-28 EFIPLISQDEED
+28 EFIPLMSQDEED

-160 KPSCKDKEYLALVES
+160 KPSCQDKEYLALVES

-187 PNIPSE
+187 PNLPSE

-294 MRAKASRKKW
+294 MRVKASRKKW

-366 GLEKVKER
+366 GLEKVKDR

-577 TRESGLRTLEKH
+577 TRESGLRTLEKQ
-589 IAKLARYVAKHIAM
+589 ISKLARYVAKHIAM
-603 NKKYVKFLSI
+603 NKKYVKHLSI
-613 EKIES
+613 EKIEK

-629 EENNVP
+629 EDNNVP

-658 KGKGHLSITGNL
+658 KGKGHLSLTGNL

-685 KAHYKEFNIDPIMFE
+685 KAHYKEFHIDPIMFE

-727 LVSSFTKRKLRPH
+727 LVSSFTRRKLRPN

-777 QDNKKDVEEI
+777 QENKKDIEEI

-802 MNDVIHLALL
+802 MNDVIYLALL

>member
-1 MHHLSQKSIF
+1 
-11 FMLLKNIF
+11 MLLKNIF

-28 EFIPLISQDEED
+28 EFIPLMSQDEED
-40 QLLKDDIPEQLC
+40 QFLKDDIPKQLC

-131 LQGKRRFKVNR
+131 LQGKRRFKVSR
-142 FIQNDPY
+142 FIQKDPY
-149 FKAEIIALEEN
+149 FKAEILALEEK

-294 MRAKASRKKW
+294 MRAKSSRKKW
-304 PKEAKKQF
+304 SKEAKKQF

-340 DLPWGR
+340 DLPWGK
-346 YSKDNFD
+346 YSKDSFD
-353 LEYAQK
+353 LEFAQK

-460 FVIDEIDKMGIGTN
+460 FVLDEIDKMGLGAN

-516 SHIQPALIDRMEVI
+516 SNIQPALIDRMEVI

-538 EKTQIVKKHILPKQ
+538 EKTKIVKKHILPKQ
-552 LKDNGLKKSDLILG
+552 LKENGLKKSDLILG
-566 TKQIEK
+566 TQQIEK

-589 IAKLARYVAKHIAM
+589 MAKLARYAAKHIAM
-603 NKKYVKFLSI
+603 DRKYVKRLSI
-613 EKIES
+613 EKIEE

-629 EENNVP
+629 EENKVP

-644 HFGGDILY
+644 NFGGDILY

-658 KGKGHLSITGNL
+658 KGKGNLSITGNL

-685 KAHYKEFNIDPIMFE
+685 KAHYKDFNIDPKMFE
-700 EKNVHVHVPEGAV
+700 EQNVHVHVPEGAV

-727 LVSSFTKRKLRPH
+727 LVSSYTKRKLRPH

-787 KTEHLKGLTFDYVRN
+787 KQDHLKGLTFDYVRD
-802 MNDVIHLALL
+802 MNDVIHLALI

>member
-1 MHHLSQKSIF
+1 MF
-11 FMLLKNIF
+11 LKNIF

-28 EFIPLISQDEED
+28 EFIPLMSQDEED

-160 KPSCKDKEYLALVES
+160 KPSCQDKEYLALVES

-187 PNIPSE
+187 PNLPSE

-294 MRAKASRKKW
+294 MRVKASRKKW

-577 TRESGLRTLEKH
+577 TRESGLRTLEKQ
-589 IAKLARYVAKHIAM
+589 ISKLARYVAKHIAM
-603 NKKYVKFLSI
+603 NKKYVKHLSI
-613 EKIES
+613 EKIER

-629 EENNVP
+629 EDNNVP

-658 KGKGHLSITGNL
+658 KGKGNLSITGNL

-685 KAHYKEFNIDPIMFE
+685 KSHYKEFHIDPIMFE

-727 LVSSFTKRKLRPH
+727 LVSSFTKRKLRPN

-777 QDNKKDVEEI
+777 QENKKDIEEI

-802 MNDVIHLALL
+802 MNDVIYLALL